1 MSDKISVIVPVYNSI
16 NCLERCVK
24 SICAQTYEHLE
35 ILLIDDGSTD
45 GTDRLCERLAS
56 EDDRIRTHHKK
67 NGGASCGAQTSGSR
81 PPFSSTSSL
90 EICTTS

>member
-35 ILLIDDGSTD
+35 IILIDDWSKDVTD
-45 GTDRLCERLAS
+45 SLC
-56 EDDRIRTHHKK
+56 
-67 NGGASCGAQTSGSR
+67 
-81 PPFSSTSSL
+81 
-90 EICTTS
+90 

>member
-67 NGGASCGAQTSGSR
+67 NGGASSARNVGIRLSSG
-81 PPFSSTSSL
+81 
-90 EICTTS
+90 EIGRASCRERV